1 MAMRNHIRHIVAANV
16 LALCVAV
23 PVVHAQGSLR
33 EQTAT
38 TGTTPQ
44 HVISAN
50 PFLPLAGYFQGEYE
64 RRVQDNVS
72 VAVSASFAKFDNR
85 RYQNLDVKLRL
96 YPQEHALE
104 GLGLAA
110 GLGLGRA
117 LEDDELL
124 PCVPIESCTPQV
136 KLGRYVSAPTFSV
149 EGQYQWLFGRTK
161 ATAVTVGGGVK
172 RYFFGSDAAQ
182 NIQEFVP
189 TGRLTIGWAFR

>member
-1 MAMRNHIRHIVAANV
+1 M
-16 LALCVAV
+16 LALCVAA
-23 PVVHAQGSLR
+23 PVLQAQGSLR

-38 TGTTPQ
+38 TGATPQ
-44 HVISAN
+44 HVISVN

-72 VAVSASFAKFDNR
+72 VAVSASLAKFDNR

-96 YPQEHALE
+96 YPQERALE

-110 GLGLGRA
+110 GLGVGRA

-124 PCVPIESCTPQV
+124 PCEPVTSCTPQL
-136 KLGRYVSAPTFSV
+136 KLGKYVSAPTFSV

>member
-1 MAMRNHIRHIVAANV
+1 MRNHIRSIFVANV
-16 LALCVAV
+16 LALCVAGSMV
-23 PVVHAQGSLR
+23 QAQGSLR

-38 TGTTPQ
+38 AGATPRQ
-44 HVISAN
+44 VISVN

-72 VAVSASFAKFDNR
+72 VAVSASFAKFDSR

-96 YPQEHALE
+96 YPQERALE

-124 PCVPIESCTPQV
+124 PCEPVETCTPQL
-136 KLGRYVSAPTFSV
+136 KPGKYASAPTFSV

-172 RYFFGSDAAQ
+172 RYFFGNDAAQ